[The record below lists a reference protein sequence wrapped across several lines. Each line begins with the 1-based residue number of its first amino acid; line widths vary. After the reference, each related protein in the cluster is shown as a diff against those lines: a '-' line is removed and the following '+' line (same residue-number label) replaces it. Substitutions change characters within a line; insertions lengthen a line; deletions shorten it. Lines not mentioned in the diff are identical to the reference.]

1 MADGDIKEIDRMI
14 EVIVRSIRKE
24 REAHDLYLATA
35 RSATREM
42 TRLLF
47 EKLAEQEEEHEK
59 KLRAAMRLLEQEKK
73 KAVSA

>member
-1 MADGDIKEIDRMI
+1 MAGGDIKEIDRMI
-14 EVIVRSIRKE
+14 EVIVRSIPKE

-47 EKLAEQEEEHEK
+47 EKLAGQEQEHEK

-73 KAVSA
+73 KALSA

>member
-1 MADGDIKEIDRMI
+1 MPGEDIKEIDRMI
-14 EVIVRSIRKE
+14 EVIVRSIPKE

-35 RSATREM
+35 RSATSEM

-47 EKLAEQEEEHEK
+47 ERLADQEEEHER